1 MSLSKTQRDALH
13 KIGLAPGTNAFA
25 IAKELERD
33 QSGINKICKMLH
45 KKKLV
50 SVTKGENVKTVRVN
64 ELRLTLLG
72 FALVVDTMYRGSSVD
87 ADGRDPSPEY
97 HSEFSSLLHNNQ
109 DLHEALD
116 IFAEYF
122 SFATEG
128 NTTALKSHWATRPLW
143 AALERHTRAYEF
155 VSTYASDTELGRE
168 NWDIKIYESL
178 YRDLFFRLWDQF
190 TCYGYHEEEVD
201 FFSTE
206 LAPRF
211 KESKGR
217 FFILDEMIQRESECD
232 RLKTLRSLI

>member
-1 MSLSKTQRDALH
+1 
-13 KIGLAPGTNAFA
+13 
-25 IAKELERD
+25 
-33 QSGINKICKMLH
+33 
-45 KKKLV
+45 
-50 SVTKGENVKTVRVN
+50 
-64 ELRLTLLG
+64 
-72 FALVVDTMYRGSSVD
+72 
-87 ADGRDPSPEY
+87 
-97 HSEFSSLLHNNQ
+97 
-109 DLHEALD
+109 
-116 IFAEYF
+116 
-122 SFATEG
+122 
-128 NTTALKSHWATRPLW
+128 
-143 AALERHTRAYEF
+143 
-155 VSTYASDTELGRE
+155 LGRE